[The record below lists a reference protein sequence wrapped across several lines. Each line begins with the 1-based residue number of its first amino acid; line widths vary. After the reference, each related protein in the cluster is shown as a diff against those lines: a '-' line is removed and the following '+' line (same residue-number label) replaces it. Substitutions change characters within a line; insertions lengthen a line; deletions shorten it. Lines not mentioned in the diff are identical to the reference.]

1 MEIIYCR
8 VPWMKY
14 YCGEEDDDIPYY
26 VTDISE
32 DGSEEYCFLD
42 YNNKCYGYV
51 DKSNCDIEEDKE
63 YTIVFVATNKK
74 KEMKVVGFYKFAKVY
89 KEPKEYKLYV
99 NSENSF
105 MYNIETCASDSFLL
119 PVKER
124 KIIIPKEFEKIIN
137 ENGIVKAK
145 DKKLETQVMDFINSY
160 NGKYANEVYD
170 EILFSQNYE
179 VSANKYDEMVKYGI
193 KAYDEEDYIE
203 AVAFL
208 KKALEKKE
216 EAEILFYMADSL
228 MNLNQFDKAIK
239 YAKKAVLIEGEKKD
253 TISVLLESYDY
264 AGNIDNTLIYAE
276 KLMNF
281 FDKDDEV
288 EKTFYFNCKR
298 IMFYIY
304 LYKKQIEKAKK
315 ILKEVK
321 LIQGLTE
328 ESIHEIKHM
337 EKHMN

>member
-14 YCGEEDDDIPYY
+14 YCGEEKDDIPYY
-26 VTDISE
+26 TTDISE

-51 DKSNCDIEEDKE
+51 DNVNCNIEENKE
-63 YTIVFVATNKK
+63 YIVVFVATNKK
-74 KEMKVVGFYKFAKVY
+74 KEMKVVGFYKLAKVY
-89 KEPKEYKLYV
+89 KKPKKYQLYV

-105 MYNIETCASDSFLL
+105 MYNIESYAEDSFLL

-124 KIIIPKEFEKIIN
+124 KIIIPKEFAKIIN
-137 ENGIVKAK
+137 EKGMVK
-145 DKKLETQVMDFINSY
+145 DIDEKLQTQVINFIDSY
-160 NGKYANEVYD
+160 KGKYANEVYS
-170 EILFSQNYE
+170 EMLFLQDYE
-179 VSANKYDEMVKYGI
+179 VNANTYDKMVKYGI
-193 KAYDEEDYIE
+193 EAYDEEDYVE
-203 AVAFL
+203 AIIFL

-216 EAEILFYMADSL
+216 EAKVLFYIADSL
-228 MNLNQFDKAIK
+228 LNLNQFDKAIE
-239 YAKKAVLIEGEKKD
+239 YAKKAILIEGEKKD

-281 FDKDDEV
+281 FDKDDEI

-304 LYKKQIEKAKK
+304 LNKKQIDKAEK
-315 ILKEVK
+315 ILEEVK
-321 LIQGLTE
+321 LMDGLTD
-328 ESIHEIKHM
+328 ESLHEIKHM